1 MDMVLIRSMSD
12 SGDGLSGEDLQTALY
27 EHREFL
33 DSGGD
38 GGYFEGLEVAG
49 MPLNVYMGNGSR
61 GTQLV
66 MRMKKFNSGTDLS
79 NQNLAYSELS
89 GMFGEGVN
97 FRGALLDGS
106 HMTYS
111 FFAGADFTGASLV
124 GADLTGCDLRGAS
137 FRDADLTD
145 TDFEIANCEGADFTG
160 AILDDTKFPGTNL
173 TDIKR

>member
-1 MDMVLIRSMSD
+1 MS
-12 SGDGLSGEDLQTALY
+12 SSGEGLAGEALQNALY

-33 DSGGD
+33 ESGGGD
-38 GGYFEGLEVAG
+38 GYFEGLEVAG
-49 MPLNVYMGNGSR
+49 LPLNVYMGSGSR

-66 MRMKKFNSGTDLS
+66 MRMKKFDAGTDLS
-79 NQNLAYSELS
+79 HQNLAFSELS

-97 FRGALLDGS
+97 FRGANLDGS

-111 FFAGADFTGASLV
+111 FFAGADFSGASLV

-145 TDFEIANCEGADFTG
+145 TDFEIADCEGADFTG
-160 AILDDTKFPGTNL
+160 AILFDTKFPGTNL